1 MEYHKNTEK
10 ISKSGLDLIHKS
22 PLHYWERYLNP
33 AAQERKT
40 PALILGSAVHCAVL
54 EPGEFGK
61 RYAIA
66 PEVDRRTKEGK
77 EIMANFEASI
87 EGLEVISKADS
98 VICERIMEA
107 INKHDEAS
115 LLMSKITEVEKV
127 IEVEDMK
134 CRPDAIIEPLN
145 LIIDLKTTD
154 DASQRTFGRSALKYR
169 YDVQAAFYIDLY
181 EKFKIVK
188 MVVNLRTLNNQSNSG
203 GGTSNFFTNGQVH
216 SVIDYTD
223 LNAYAATQAGI
234 DEMMQDDTYK
244 VTPSTRNHRRSVIPQ
259 YLNNVDT
266 SNNQKSVSGWQN
278 TKNAIGAVNSS
289 VYLGLKVIIEPG
301 YSNVSAPQTSYILVP
316 HVTTFIQFK
325 DPR

>member
-33 AAQERKT
+33 AAQEKKT

-154 DASQRTFGRSALKYR
+154 DASPRSFGRSALKYR

-181 EKFKIVK
+181 EAHYGCRCEGFIFIAVEKTPPFGVGVYVIEDEDIERGRVK
-188 MVVNLRTLNNQSNSG
+188 YQADLERWREAKANNKWTG
-203 GGTSNFFTNGQVH
+203 
-216 SVIDYTD
+216 YT
-223 LNAYAATQAGI
+223 GI
-234 DEMMQDDTYK
+234 NKLEM
-244 VTPSTRNHRRSVIPQ
+244 PS
-259 YLNNVDT
+259 YG
-266 SNNQKSVSGWQN
+266 K
-278 TKNAIGAVNSS
+278 
-289 VYLGLKVIIEPG
+289 
-301 YSNVSAPQTSYILVP
+301 
-316 HVTTFIQFK
+316 
-325 DPR
+325 

>member
-33 AAQERKT
+33 ASQEKKT

-77 EIMANFEASI
+77 EIMANFEAHV
-87 EGLEVISKADS
+87 EGRLEIISKADS
-98 VICERIMEA
+98 AICERIMEA
-107 INKHDEAS
+107 INQHDEAS
-115 LLMSKITEVEKV
+115 LLMSKITDVEKV

-154 DASQRTFGRSALKYR
+154 DASPRAFGRSALKYR

-181 EKFKIVK
+181 ESHYGRRCEGFIFIAVEKTPPFGVGVYVIEDEDIERGRVK
-188 MVVNLRTLNNQSNSG
+188 YKADLERWREAKANNKWTG
-203 GGTSNFFTNGQVH
+203 
-216 SVIDYTD
+216 YT
-223 LNAYAATQAGI
+223 GI
-234 DEMMQDDTYK
+234 NKLEMPNYGK
-244 VTPSTRNHRRSVIPQ
+244 
-259 YLNNVDT
+259 
-266 SNNQKSVSGWQN
+266 
-278 TKNAIGAVNSS
+278 
-289 VYLGLKVIIEPG
+289 
-301 YSNVSAPQTSYILVP
+301 
-316 HVTTFIQFK
+316 
-325 DPR
+325 

>member
-40 PALILGSAVHCAVL
+40 PALILGNAVHCAVL

-87 EGLEVISKADS
+87 DGLEVISKADS
-98 VICERIMEA
+98 AICERIMEA
-107 INKHDEAS
+107 INRHEEAS
-115 LLMSKITEVEKV
+115 LLMSKITDVEKV

-134 CRPDAIIEPLN
+134 CRPDAIIGPLN

-154 DASQRTFGRSALKYR
+154 DASPKAFGRSALKYR

-181 EKFKIVK
+181 EKHYNCKCEGFIFIAVEKTPPFGVGVYVIEDEDIERGRVK
-188 MVVNLRTLNNQSNSG
+188 
-203 GGTSNFFTNGQVH
+203 
-216 SVIDYTD
+216 YKAD
-223 LNAYAATQAGI
+223 LERWREA
-234 DEMMQDDTYK
+234 K
-244 VTPSTRNHRRSVIPQ
+244 
-259 YLNNVDT
+259 
-266 SNNQKSVSGWQN
+266 SNNKWSGYTGIN
-278 TKNAIGAVNSS
+278 K
-289 VYLGLKVIIEPG
+289 LEMP
-301 YSNVSAPQTSYILVP
+301 SYG
-316 HVTTFIQFK
+316 K
-325 DPR
+325 